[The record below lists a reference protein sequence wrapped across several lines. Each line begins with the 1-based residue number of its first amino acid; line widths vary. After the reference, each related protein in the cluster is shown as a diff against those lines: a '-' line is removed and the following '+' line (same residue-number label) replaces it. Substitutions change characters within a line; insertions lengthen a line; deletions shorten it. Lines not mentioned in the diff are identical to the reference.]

1 MTSDLMLFAPW
12 VLEIVIVSIAIIGIV
27 LVVRDKQ
34 LSTGAKALWIVA
46 MLLFGILAILC
57 FIFWK
62 RRAK

>member
-1 MTSDLMLFAPW
+1 MTSDLMLFVPW
-12 VLEIVIVSIAIIGIV
+12 VLEIVIVLIAITGIV

-34 LSTGAKALWIVA
+34 LSTGAKAVWIVA

-57 FIFWK
+57 YIIWK

>member
-12 VLEIVIVSIAIIGIV
+12 VLEIVIVLIAITGIV

-57 FIFWK
+57 YIIWK